1 MSVTHIARGIFV
13 NIKTTRVVVDS
24 TFYCL
29 LLYRRHV
36 RCKAKRWR
44 LTKNHQAP
52 LRPNSPIHFFIIPGS
67 ILQYFSIALPLDF
80 KSFKARAKSQ
90 SLDLFKTTQ
99 RQSQYSQIDKYRTDP
114 GGQFP
119 GISNTYTAIERYL
132 ETDQHFPSSIFRSI
146 FTRINPLFRRNLFY
160 RANIYN
166 NTRNG
171 RWVGRANA
179 GRDAGRQLL
188 LARRRKRAR
197 TVASTTLRV

>member
-1 MSVTHIARGIFV
+1 MEIDEKPPGTL
-13 NIKTTRVVVDS
+13 TPLS
-24 TFYCL
+24 TFSSSLARYFNTFPLHCPQILKASRHELSHNPQICL
-29 LLYRRHV
+29 
-36 RCKAKRWR
+36 K
-44 LTKNHQAP
+44 P
-52 LRPNSPIHFFIIPGS
+52 L
-67 ILQYFSIALPLDF
+67 
-80 KSFKARAKSQ
+80 
-90 SLDLFKTTQ
+90 

-132 ETDQHFPSSIFRSI
+132 ETDQHFPSSIRTKRTNESSI

-179 GRDAGRQLL
+179 GRDARRQLL

-197 TVASTTLRV
+197 TVASTTLRVQAGAIDKTYDLRFFCTQ